1 MESKI
6 YNEEQIKEV
15 EDVINDSPKL
25 ITIEFIKT
33 ENGIGC
39 VMGMTKMV
47 EKMIELSGKDADFM
61 SNQLVSKLESVTRDV
76 SEIFNELEND
86 IFKNALSA
94 LEKEINSK
102 NSN

>member
-15 EDVINDSPKL
+15 EDVINDSPNL